1 MKLIERAGRT
11 RLSLSLSLS
20 LSPSHPSLQPSVTF
34 WTPLNVDLRGQSVTI
49 RKRDMDATAAIIKNN
64 NASSSNESGGV
75 SSALLPPDMR
85 FGEAQIITISVMS
98 VLFVMSSVLNLKVLA
113 NLMAARR
120 SVGLSRLNTLLLQL
134 VLADLSV
141 RFTQP

>member
-1 MKLIERAGRT
+1 MEPEA
-11 RLSLSLSLS
+11 
-20 LSPSHPSLQPSVTF
+20 
-34 WTPLNVDLRGQSVTI
+34 I
-49 RKRDMDATAAIIKNN
+49 RNN
-64 NASSSNESGGV
+64 SASSSNATEM
-75 SSALLPPDMR
+75 PPDMR

>member
-1 MKLIERAGRT
+1 MEAEA
-11 RLSLSLSLS
+11 
-20 LSPSHPSLQPSVTF
+20 
-34 WTPLNVDLRGQSVTI
+34 I
-49 RKRDMDATAAIIKNN
+49 RNN
-64 NASSSNESGGV
+64 SASSSN
-75 SSALLPPDMR
+75 ATDMPPDMR

-98 VLFVMSSVLNLKVLA
+98 VLFAASSVLNLKVLS